1 MRSPVS
7 DAAPAP
13 APEAKAQARAYA
25 GFGVLAFW
33 GVVLGLT
40 LGADYAMVD
49 ALLLAALLAAVP
61 GLSMAQVPLIKGMT
75 VDRLPAYWSSILTLW
90 LLGTGC
96 WLVGTRGDGAS
107 AIGIV
112 LLPVGAMVG
121 WSVGLTAAGM
131 GIILLFRWVGSRVGV
146 AETLLLRSLLPRTT
160 EERRVFAV
168 LSVAAGTGEELAYR
182 GYAIPML
189 APLLGIGGAA
199 ALSTLVFGLMHG
211 YQGRLGIVRTTLMG
225 AVLAGGFILSGS
237 LIPAMIAHTAIDLM
251 AGIAIGDWL
260 LSPEPD
266 YGVNDSVSSPS

>member
-1 MRSPVS
+1 MRSLVS
-7 DAAPAP
+7 DAAHTPDSK
-13 APEAKAQARAYA
+13 AKAQARAYA
-25 GFGVLAFW
+25 ALGVLAFW
-33 GVVLGLT
+33 GVVAGLT

-61 GLSMAQVPLIKGMT
+61 GLAMAQVPLIKGMT

-96 WLVGTRGDGAS
+96 WLVGTRNDGVS

-112 LLPVGAMVG
+112 LLPVGAMIG
-121 WSVGLTAAGM
+121 WSVALTAAGM
-131 GIILLFRWVGSRVGV
+131 GIILLFRWIGSRVGV

-182 GYAIPML
+182 GYVIPML
-189 APLLGIGGAA
+189 APILGIGGAA

-211 YQGRLGIVRTTLMG
+211 YQGRLGIVRTALMG
-225 AVLAGGFILSGS
+225 AVLAGGFIVSGS
-237 LIPAMIAHTAIDLM
+237 LIPAMIAHTAIDLI
-251 AGIAIGDWL
+251 AGIAVGDWL
-260 LSPEPD
+260 LSPAPD
-266 YGVNDSVSSPS
+266 FGVEDAESTLS

>member
-1 MRSPVS
+1 
-7 DAAPAP
+7 
-13 APEAKAQARAYA
+13 
-25 GFGVLAFW
+25 
-33 GVVLGLT
+33 
-40 LGADYAMVD
+40 
-49 ALLLAALLAAVP
+49 
-61 GLSMAQVPLIKGMT
+61 MT

-96 WLVGTRGDGAS
+96 WLVGTRDDGAS

-182 GYAIPML
+182 GYVDPDAG
-189 APLLGIGGAA
+189 ADLLGIGGAA

-211 YQGRLGIVRTTLMG
+211 YQGRLGIVRTALMG
-225 AVLAGGFILSGS
+225 AVLAGGFIRIGQ
-237 LIPAMIAHTAIDLM
+237 PDPGDDRAH
-251 AGIAIGDWL
+251 GHRPHRGDR
-260 LSPEPD
+260 
-266 YGVNDSVSSPS
+266 GR